1 MTAKRKKLLTWAAP
15 RLGYAY
21 IRFLGLTMR
30 FEGDNHEKWTRLRAE
45 VGQCILAFW
54 HSRLAMMPYGY
65 GGDRIV
71 VLSSRHRDSQM
82 LAWILHRFGME
93 SAWGSSTRGGS
104 AGMRELVRRAREGYD
119 IAFTPDGPR
128 GPRRRAKPG
137 VVTTA
142 KLSGLPIM
150 PVAYSARPAQR
161 LRSWDRTLVPRPFSR
176 GLFLYGEPVRVPE
189 SADATEI
196 ERLRELVEARIDD
209 VTDRADLEVGLPV
222 EEARPARDAS

>member
-1 MTAKRKKLLTWAAP
+1 
-15 RLGYAY
+15 
-21 IRFLGLTMR
+21 
-30 FEGDNHEKWTRLRAE
+30 
-45 VGQCILAFW
+45 
-54 HSRLAMMPYGY
+54 
-65 GGDRIV
+65 
-71 VLSSRHRDSQM
+71 
-82 LAWILHRFGME
+82 
-93 SAWGSSTRGGS
+93 
-104 AGMRELVRRAREGYD
+104 MRELVRRAREGYD